1 MRFSCLCDLSVIS
14 VTCLLS
20 VLLQDEQPSD
30 DRGHDEHPAPESR
43 DFRHEA
49 KAAMQFLAVEG

>member
-1 MRFSCLCDLSVIS
+1 MRFSCLCDLS

-20 VLLQDEQPSD
+20 VLLQDVQPSD
-30 DRGHDEHPAPESR
+30 DRGHDEHPAPEIR